1 MDIRPARP
9 ADVAALKACA
19 ESAYSM
25 YVERIGRKPAP
36 MVADFAA
43 QIMDGLV
50 HVAADAD
57 DRVAGFVV
65 FYPRD
70 NSMHLENIA
79 IDPAHQ
85 GTGLGRAL
93 VAFVEDRA
101 RAAGLSS
108 VDLYTNVKMIENQKL
123 YPRLGYQEVDRRTE
137 DGFERIYYRK
147 AL

>member
-1 MDIRPARP
+1 MDIRPARQ
-9 ADVAALKACA
+9 ADVAALQACA
-19 ESAYSM
+19 ESAYSI

-36 MVADFAA
+36 MIADFTT
-43 QIMDGLV
+43 QIADGLV
-50 HVAADAD
+50 HVAADPD

-101 RAAGLSS
+101 RAVGLPS
-108 VDLYTNVKMIENQKL
+108 VDLYTNVKMTENQKL
-123 YPRLGYQEVDRRTE
+123 YPRLGYLEVDRRSE
-137 DGFERIYYRK
+137 DGFERIYFRK
-147 AL
+147 DL